1 MSEQIYELLHFI
13 KLTKGQV
20 AIVDEEDADLA
31 LLNWYCA
38 NGYAVRRT
46 PGDSRK
52 FERMHRVILERKLG
66 RKLRPGEEVD
76 HINGDK
82 TDNRRE
88 NLRLATNAQNCAN
101 QGKPKGTYSSEYK
114 GVHWN
119 KQNKKWR
126 ARIMVDGKLIHLGYF
141 TDEMDAASAYD
152 EAAMEYFGEF
162 AKLNFPIE
170 EEGYAS

>member
-1 MSEQIYELLHFI
+1 MSEQIFI
-13 KLTKGQV
+13 KLTQGKV
-20 AIVDEEDADLA
+20 AIVDEKNADLA

-38 NGYAVRRT
+38 NGYAVRR
-46 PGDSRK
+46 GDCDKLEWLHRVV
-52 FERMHRVILERKLG
+52 FERELG
-66 RKLRPGEEVD
+66 RELRPGEEVD
-76 HINGDK
+76 HIDGNTVD
-82 TDNRRE
+82 DRIE
-88 NLRLATNAQNCAN
+88 NLRLATHAQNCAN

-126 ARIMVDGKLIHLGYF
+126 AQIRVDWKLIHLGYF